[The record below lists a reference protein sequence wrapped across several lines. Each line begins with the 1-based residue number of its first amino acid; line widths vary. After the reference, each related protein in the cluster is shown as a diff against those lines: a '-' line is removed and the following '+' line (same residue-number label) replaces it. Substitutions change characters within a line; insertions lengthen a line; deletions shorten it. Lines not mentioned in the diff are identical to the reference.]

1 MFGSVLSALLVLHN
15 YSMIISECQKVTF
28 LVVEAKKIVKMK
40 EKNKVTWNCLIWRE
54 NWFLTIFLDKYGR
67 VAAAYYGEARAHARP
82 VRRGARSTP
91 RGYAPLESSGNG
103 CLWQPMQTFFYCDS
117 HDSQQRGKT
126 PRVKF
131 LVNNFKKHF
140 RSIFSPNRAILS
152 NFFFFFHLTNFFALT
167 TKKVTFWHSEM
178 ITQ

>member
-1 MFGSVLSALLVLHN
+1 MWSFPDVKKWLFGGSRQKKFVKKWWKERKLLE
-15 YSMIISECQKVTF
+15 IAWFGE
-28 LVVEAKKIVKMK
+28 KIDRK
-40 EKNKVTWNCLIWRE
+40 C
-54 NWFLTIFLDKYGR
+54 FLDKYGR
-67 VAAAYYGEARAHARP
+67 VAAAHYGEARAHVRP

-91 RGYAPLESSGNG
+91 RGYAPLGSSGNG
-103 CLWQPMQTFFYCDS
+103 CLRQPIQTFFYFDS

-140 RSIFSPNRAILS
+140 RSIFSPNQAIYS
-152 NFFFFFHLTNFFALT
+152 NFGFFNFFFCLDLQKSH
-167 TKKVTFWHSEM
+167 FWHSEM